1 MGYNSVITGRKIED
15 VVQKSILK
23 DNTEEYIPQG
33 DYNPATKKFVEDKIK
48 ESIDSI
54 EPGNLKW
61 IDVQ

>member
-54 EPGNLKW
+54 EPGNLKC